1 MVSQKTITGLDFIDL
16 EDYHKYILDSYING
30 NLMQV
35 EKLIKEFSKLLPYI
49 THDIISVTMHNPNH
63 FFRDIGHTII
73 RHQT

>member
-35 EKLIKEFSKLLPYI
+35 EKLIKEFSKQQKKDFIYWLKYCEQNKEAVDYCEYKTITLL
-49 THDIISVTMHNPNH
+49 
-63 FFRDIGHTII
+63 
-73 RHQT
+73 